1 MALQKVDF
9 QDRLSRLDRREI
21 PTLQQE
27 LRAASADN
35 AGLNKSAAREAL
47 GLPVAVVL
55 GAAAGYV
62 ALFIIF
68 KLFPPHLDIDLGPNA
83 IVDMLGGDLIY
94 GLGQT
99 LGPLFALVALPAC
112 GYRKLGLLGVAMLCA
127 WATYP
132 TAATVANFMINVAHI
147 SPPDFLMAAA
157 GWI

>member
-1 MALQKVDF
+1 MALQKLDF
-9 QDRLSRLDRREI
+9 QDRLSRLDSHEI

-27 LRAASADN
+27 LRAAGADN

-55 GAAAGYV
+55 GGAAGYV
-62 ALFIIF
+62 ALFVIY

-99 LGPLFALVALPAC
+99 FGPLIALVVLLSC

-132 TAATVANFMINVAHI
+132 TAAAVANLMINVAHI
-147 SPPDFLMAAA
+147 APPDWLMAAA